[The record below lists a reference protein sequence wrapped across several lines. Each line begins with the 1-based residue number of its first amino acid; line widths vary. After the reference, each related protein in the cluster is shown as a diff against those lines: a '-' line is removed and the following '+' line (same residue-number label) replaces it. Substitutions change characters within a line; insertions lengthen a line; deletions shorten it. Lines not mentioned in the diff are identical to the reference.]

1 MNRNPVLN
9 SPDDITAKLIQQ
21 IISNDLDSLTINYE
35 FTSKFDNSKDL
46 EDYKKEQMR
55 INYSCNRSA
64 RQLMDVFTV

>member
-35 FTSKFDNSKDL
+35 ILFGELIISPLSN
-46 EDYKKEQMR
+46 
-55 INYSCNRSA
+55 A
-64 RQLMDVFTV
+64 